1 MQYKNMIKKKA
12 ATMYNIQ
19 TTCFVAAKKKKSIP
33 ECFHPKMSTADIYAE
48 FQIRESLD

>member
-19 TTCFVAAKKKKSIP
+19 TTCFVAAKKKKASQNAFIP
-33 ECFHPKMSTADIYAE
+33 
-48 FQIRESLD
+48 R